1 MRGRSSLFWAVLTAA
16 LAGALV
22 YGPAY
27 LAGRATTGGPV
38 DFMTRPQEGWR
49 FLAAAVPAIHDAR
62 APSAASAARIAVKA
76 FAGSSVRPA
85 EVGLLFLPDRRYV
98 VRAGKER

>member
-1 MRGRSSLFWAVLTAA
+1 MRGRSSLFWAVLAAA

-27 LAGRATTGGPV
+27 VAGRATPGGPV

-49 FLAAAVPAIHDAR
+49 FLAAAVPAIGDAR
-62 APSAASAARIAVKA
+62 AGSAAGAARIAVRA
-76 FAGSSVRPA
+76 FAGSSVRPT
-85 EVGLLFLPDRRYV
+85 EVSLLFLPDGRYSV
-98 VRAGKER
+98 